1 MTDFGNICIN
11 GRKLPLLDQP
21 KVTFVSEQT
30 TETDLVI
37 GGQPIFE
44 TEMTFRA
51 DRRQLTRFRLVLS
64 GGHPH
69 RSHRVTKRRKTRL
82 DRERIRDM
90 KRLRGSHLRW
100 ERTARFDEGIRQT
113 RETREP
119 VETVT
124 PMGIPV
130 VVRAH

>member
-1 MTDFGNICIN
+1 MTDFGTLHVN
-11 GRKLPLLDQP
+11 GKEIPLLGP
-21 KVTFVSEQT
+21 PEMHFVGEHT

-37 GGQPIFE
+37 GGKQVFQ

-51 DRRQLTRFRLVLS
+51 DRRAFARFRLVLL

-69 RSHRVTKRRKTRL
+69 RSHRVTKRRKA
-82 DRERIRDM
+82 RIDAARICDM
-90 KRLRGSHLRW
+90 KRRRGSHLRW
-100 ERTARFDEGIRQT
+100 EREARFHEAVQRT

-124 PMGIPV
+124 PTGIPV
-130 VVRAH
+130 VVEAH